1 MMGKKGIK
9 VMQINASYGIG
20 STGEIVRHIDHMLVK
35 NGYESICVYSQKRNK
50 IPQNGYQMCNIVD
63 EKIHALMT
71 RIEGRQAYGSRIQ
84 TKKLL
89 KMMDFEK
96 PDIVHLHN
104 LHSNY
109 INLNLLLEYLAS
121 CNIATV
127 LTLHDCWFF
136 TGKCMHFDKIKCEKW
151 KQECNHCPKNKKEV
165 KSFFVDNSRN
175 VFYDK
180 KEHFEMIKKLYVVGC
195 SKWISNLAAE
205 SPLLKTANIR
215 TISNGVDTEIFR
227 NYEHD
232 KMKRK
237 FGLYG
242 RFVILGFADKW
253 LYENNSEIMEKIVDT
268 YPDSTII
275 LIGCTKKEEIL
286 INRKFTDRQI
296 MPVLYVHN
304 TKELAEY
311 YAAADVFVNLT
322 LEDNYPTVNMESI
335 CCGTPVI
342 TYDTG
347 GSPEMIEE
355 NVTGYV
361 VEQGNWQELKK
372 CIDEVKSNS
381 LDRNV
386 CAEYG
391 RRYFNQQDRY
401 LEYIDLYKNI

>member
-1 MMGKKGIK
+1 MQKEKKVI
-9 VMQINASYGIG
+9 QINATYGIG
-20 STGEIVRHIDHMLVK
+20 STGRIMRDIDHMLVQD
-35 NGYESICVYSQKRNK
+35 GYESVCVYCQTG
-50 IPQNGYQMCNIVD
+50 IEEPENGYRMGNTAD

-89 KMMDFEK
+89 KMMDYEK

-109 INLNLLLEYLAS
+109 INLNLLFAYLAEY
-121 CNIATV
+121 NIATV

-136 TGKCMHFDKIKCEKW
+136 TGKCTYFDIIDCEKW
-151 KQECNHCPKNKKEV
+151 RKECNNCPQNKKEV
-165 KSFFVDNSRN
+165 KSLFVDNSRS

-180 KEHFEMIKKLYVVGC
+180 KKLYEMIKKLYVVGC
-195 SKWISNLAAE
+195 SQWISGLAAE
-205 SPLLKTANIR
+205 SPLLKDADIR
-215 TISNGVDTEIFR
+215 TITNGVDTELFR
-227 NYEHD
+227 NLDHD
-232 KMKRK
+232 MMKRK
-237 FGLYG
+237 FGLSG
-242 RFVILGFADKW
+242 RFVILGFANKW
-253 LYENNSEIMEKIVDT
+253 LYENNPEIMGKIVDT

-275 LIGCTKKEEIL
+275 LIGCTKKEETL

-311 YAAADVFVNLT
+311 YAAADVLVNLT

-372 CIDEVKSNS
+372 CIDEVKNNR
-381 LDRNV
+381 LDRNA
-386 CAEYG
+386 CSEYG
-391 RRYFNQQDRY
+391 RMHFNQRDRY
-401 LEYIDLYKNI
+401 MEYVGLYRDI

>member
-1 MMGKKGIK
+1 MERKKVI
-9 VMQINASYGIG
+9 QINAVYGSG
-20 STGEIVRHIDHMLVK
+20 STGRIVRDIDQMLAEHD
-35 NGYESICVYSQKRNK
+35 YQSICVYHRTVSDEPR
-50 IPQNGYQMCNIVD
+50 NGYHMGNIFD
-63 EKIHALMT
+63 EKIHALRT
-71 RIEGRQAYGSRIQ
+71 RIEGRQAYGSKMPTR
-84 TKKLL
+84 KLL
-89 KMMDFEK
+89 RMMDMEK

-121 CNIATV
+121 YNIATV
-127 LTLHDCWFF
+127 MTLHDCWFF

-151 KQECNHCPKNKKEV
+151 KKECNHCPQNKKEI
-165 KSFFVDNSRN
+165 KSFFFDNSRN

-180 KEHFEMIKKLYVVGC
+180 KRHFEMIKKLYVVGC
-195 SKWISNLAAE
+195 SKWISDLAAE

-227 NYEHD
+227 NYNHD

-237 FGLYG
+237 FGLSG
-242 RFVILGFADKW
+242 RFAILGFANKW
-253 LYENNSEIMEKIVDT
+253 LYENNSEIMRRIVDT

-275 LIGCTKKEEIL
+275 LIGCTKKEETL
-286 INRKFTDRQI
+286 INREFTDRQI
-296 MPVLYVHN
+296 MPVLYVHD
-304 TKELAEY
+304 TRELAEY
-311 YAAADVFVNLT
+311 YAAADVFINLT

-342 TYDTG
+342 AYDTG
-347 GSPEMIEE
+347 GSPEMVEE

-391 RRYFNQQDRY
+391 RMHFNQQDRY
-401 LEYIDLYKNI
+401 LEYMDLYCSI

>member
-1 MMGKKGIK
+1 MQKGKKVI
-9 VMQINASYGIG
+9 QINATYGIG
-20 STGEIVRHIDHMLVK
+20 STGRIMHDIDHMLVQ
-35 NGYESICVYSQKRNK
+35 NGYESVCAYSQIGNEE
-50 IPQNGYQMCNIVD
+50 PESGYRMGNAVD

-71 RIEGRQAYGSRIQ
+71 RIGGRQAYGSRIQ

-89 KMMDFEK
+89 KMMDYEK

-109 INLNLLLEYLAS
+109 INLNLLFEYLAEH
-121 CNIATV
+121 NIATV

-136 TGKCMHFDKIKCEKW
+136 TGKCTYFDIINCKKW
-151 KQECNHCPKNKKEV
+151 RKECNNCPKNKKEV
-165 KSFFVDNSRN
+165 KSLFMDNSRS

-180 KEHFEMIKKLYVVGC
+180 KKYYEMIKKLYVVGC
-195 SKWISNLAAE
+195 SQWISDLAAE
-205 SPLLKTANIR
+205 SPLLKEADIR
-215 TISNGVDTEIFR
+215 TITNGVDTELFR
-227 NYEHD
+227 NLDHD

-237 FGLYG
+237 FGLSR
-242 RFVILGFADKW
+242 RFVILGFANKW
-253 LYENNSEIMEKIVDT
+253 LYENNPEIMGKIVDT

-275 LIGCTKKEEIL
+275 LIGCTKKEETL

-361 VEQGNWQELKK
+361 VEQGNWQKLKK

-381 LDRNV
+381 LDRNA
-386 CAEYG
+386 CSEYG
-391 RRYFNQQDRY
+391 KMHFNQWDRY